1 MLRLFQAFKRD
12 RQQVTCHERKRDSLS
27 LVVVYAAC
35 AGMSPGKPLFFATD
49 EDRDGT
55 DPFTDTYDQS
65 LYPIEYFE
73 DTLSLIGTLIPTAR
87 NRTTA
92 VSEQPAH
99 SGLALVFALDCL
111 CPFQPCRQLEFCDC
125 TTLYE
130 SGS

>member
-1 MLRLFQAFKRD
+1 
-12 RQQVTCHERKRDSLS
+12 
-27 LVVVYAAC
+27 
-35 AGMSPGKPLFFATD
+35 MSPGKPLFFATD

-65 LYPIEYFE
+65 LHPIEYFE

-92 VSEQPAH
+92 VSGSHAPVWTRFGLC
-99 SGLALVFALDCL
+99 SGLACVRFSLVASSSSVTVLY
-111 CPFQPCRQLEFCDC
+111 LEVHM
-125 TTLYE
+125 TLHE

>member
-1 MLRLFQAFKRD
+1 
-12 RQQVTCHERKRDSLS
+12 
-27 LVVVYAAC
+27 
-35 AGMSPGKPLFFATD
+35 MSPGKPLFFATD

-92 VSEQPAH
+92 VSRSHAH
-99 SGLALVFALDCL
+99 LLRSLFGLSLVASSSSVTVLSFTRTA
-111 CPFQPCRQLEFCDC
+111 
-125 TTLYE
+125 
-130 SGS
+130 

>member
-1 MLRLFQAFKRD
+1 
-12 RQQVTCHERKRDSLS
+12 
-27 LVVVYAAC
+27 
-35 AGMSPGKPLFFATD
+35 MSPGKPLFFATD

-92 VSEQPAH
+92 VSEPH
-99 SGLALVFALDCL
+99 VHCLDSLWSLFCLSLVATSSSVTVLHDIV
-111 CPFQPCRQLEFCDC
+111 
-125 TTLYE
+125 
-130 SGS
+130 

>member
-1 MLRLFQAFKRD
+1 MAFCALRPSADLEMLFRVETDMHQRSEN
-12 RQQVTCHERKRDSLS
+12 ERIGSS
-27 LVVVYAAC
+27 EGC
-35 AGMSPGKPLFFATD
+35 AVCAEMSPGKPLFFATD

-92 VSEQPAH
+92 VSEPRAP
-99 SGLALVFALDCL
+99 CL
-111 CPFQPCRQLEFCDC
+111 NSL
-125 TTLYE
+125 
-130 SGS
+130 

>member
-1 MLRLFQAFKRD
+1 
-12 RQQVTCHERKRDSLS
+12 
-27 LVVVYAAC
+27 
-35 AGMSPGKPLFFATD
+35 MSPGKPLFFATD

-92 VSEQPAH
+92 VSEPH
-99 SGLALVFALDCL
+99 VHCMDSLWSLLCISLVASSSSV
-111 CPFQPCRQLEFCDC
+111 
-125 TTLYE
+125 TVIYT
-130 SGS
+130 

>member
-1 MLRLFQAFKRD
+1 
-12 RQQVTCHERKRDSLS
+12 
-27 LVVVYAAC
+27 
-35 AGMSPGKPLFFATD
+35 MSPGKPLFFATD

-92 VSEQPAH
+92 VSGPH
-99 SGLALVFALDCL
+99 VHCLDL
-111 CPFQPCRQLEFCDC
+111 LWSSFLSRPCRQLEFCDC
-125 TTLYE
+125 TLLHDIV
-130 SGS
+130 